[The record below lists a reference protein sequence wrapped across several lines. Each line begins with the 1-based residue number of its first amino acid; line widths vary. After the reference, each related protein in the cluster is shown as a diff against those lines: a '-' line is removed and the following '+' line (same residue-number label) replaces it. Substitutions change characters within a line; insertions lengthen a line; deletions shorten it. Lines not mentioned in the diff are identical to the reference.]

1 MGVLV
6 PDVGHR
12 GRDGEAALIG
22 VTVFRPARSVTARW
36 RSVEADGLDHVTIE
50 ATQDRIV
57 ARGAVIGA
65 RGGVPYAVH
74 YRIDCALD
82 WGVREV
88 ALGAAD
94 GRGLHLL
101 TDGHGRWAGGTG
113 EPIAALDGCLD
124 VDLAGTPF
132 TNTLPIRRLGWAAGE
147 RRELRMAYVPF
158 DTFEPIVDGQ
168 IYVCLEPGRRFHY
181 QAADRSFEA
190 ELTVD
195 QDGLVT
201 DYPSLFARVI

>member
-1 MGVLV
+1 MGVV
-6 PDVGHR
+6 HGPD
-12 GRDGEAALIG
+12 I
-22 VTVFRPARSVTARW
+22 VTAFNPPRAVTARW
-36 RSVEADGLDHVTIE
+36 RSLEADGLDHVTVE
-50 ATQDRIV
+50 AAVDRIV
-57 ARGAVIGA
+57 ARGAVIGS
-65 RGGVPYAVH
+65 RGGVPYGVY

-88 ALGAAD
+88 AIGAAD

-101 TDGHGRWAGGTG
+101 TDGRGEWATGNG

-132 TNTLPIRRLGWAAGE
+132 TNTLPIRRLSWEPGE

-158 DTFEPIVDGQ
+158 DSFEPIADGQ
-168 IYVCLEPGRRFHY
+168 SYTCLEPARRFLY

-190 ELTVD
+190 ELAVD
-195 QDGLVT
+195 ADGLVT
-201 DYPSLFARVI
+201 DYPSLFARVL